1 MGSRL
6 LGVHGQVQRE
16 GDVIHVIAERLT
28 DLSSMLSKLG
38 DQQCLSRFGSTAAM
52 DRRMVGSARRQ
63 ARASGSTRYLY
74 FVASSRRDQRE
85 GEEFPVARAQ
95 AQRRKP
101 PNPR

>member
-38 DQQCLSRFGSTAAM
+38 DQQCLFPVRFGRGDGPQNGWIRAAASPCLRFHTISIF
-52 DRRMVGSARRQ
+52 RRFI
-63 ARASGSTRYLY
+63 STR
-74 FVASSRRDQRE
+74 ST
-85 GEEFPVARAQ
+85 
-95 AQRRKP
+95 
-101 PNPR
+101 